1 MKKFTTLST
10 ACGLLAATF
19 LSGAAAAHTLTIQ
32 IDHISEQSG
41 KLHVAVY
48 ADENSYD
55 QGKNAVAAQIKP
67 VTANSHQLVFT
78 DLPAGQYAVK
88 LMHDAN
94 DNGSL
99 DRNLIGIP
107 SEGYGFSNNAGE
119 FGPASFT
126 EAAFDVAADTQLTI
140 HVR

>member
-1 MKKFTTLST
+1 MKKLTTITTAFSLLATTLFAGT
-10 ACGLLAATF
+10 AM
-19 LSGAAAAHTLTIQ
+19 AHTLTIQ

-55 QGKNAVAAQIKP
+55 QGKNAAAAQIKP

-107 SEGYGFSNNAGE
+107 TEGYGFSNNAGE
-119 FGPASFT
+119 FGPASFAD
-126 EAAFDVAADTQLTI
+126 AAFDVAADTKLTI

>member
-1 MKKFTTLST
+1 MNKFTAITT
-10 ACGLLAATF
+10 AFGLLATTF
-19 LSGAAAAHTLTIQ
+19 LSGAAMAHTLTVQ
-32 IDHISEQSG
+32 IDQISEQSG

-48 ADENSYD
+48 ANAESYD

-67 VTANSHQLVFT
+67 VTADSHQLVFS

-94 DNGSL
+94 DNGKL
-99 DRNLIGIP
+99 DRNFIGIP

-119 FGPASFT
+119 FGPASFA

>member
-10 ACGLLAATF
+10 ACSLLAATF
-19 LSGAAAAHTLTIQ
+19 LSGAATAHTLTIQ

-55 QGKNAVAAQIKP
+55 QGKNAAAAQIKP

-99 DRNLIGIP
+99 DRNFIGIP

-119 FGPASFT
+119 FGPASFA